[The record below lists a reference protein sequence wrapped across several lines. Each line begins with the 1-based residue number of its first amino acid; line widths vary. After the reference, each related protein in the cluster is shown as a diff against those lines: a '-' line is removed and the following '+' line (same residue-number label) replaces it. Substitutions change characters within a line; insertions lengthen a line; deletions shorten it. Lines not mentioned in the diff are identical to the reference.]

1 MKRMDRMMA
10 ILMALQQR
18 SETAQSLADKFEVS
32 KRTVLRDMQAL
43 SEMGVPLYAVS
54 GPGGGYRLMDG
65 FYLPPLHLD
74 CNEALTVLVALDGMA
89 KYSDGPFHSAHWT
102 AIDKIRAVLPEQ
114 TLHQVGPLLEHVE
127 MEVPKR
133 HFTTPHLNAIMT
145 YAANSQWL
153 KVMYRSQN
161 YHRSLE
167 IFPQR
172 VYAAHGFWYCEA
184 YSLVHEEVRTLRID
198 RMETVE
204 EIEYRAPDWEKKVTE
219 ENSAQV
225 QSALQDVIYI
235 FARLSYRG
243 ALLAEQDPH
252 MGHLVKQVGDEEWE
266 VEFQCP
272 LSEWNWAVSFFFNM
286 GFDAEVIE
294 PLLLREEIRARARHV
309 MDKYTKDVGGSR

>member
-18 SETAQSLADKFEVS
+18 SETAQSLADKYEVS

-65 FYLPPLHLD
+65 FHLPPLHLD
-74 CNEALTVLVALDGMA
+74 CDEALTILVALDGMA
-89 KYSDGPFHSAHWT
+89 KYSEGAFHSACLT
-102 AIDKIRAVLPEQ
+102 VTDKIRAVLPEQ
-114 TLHQVGPLLEHVE
+114 TLQQVSPLLGHVE

-133 HFTTPHLNAIMT
+133 HLKTPHLNALMT
-145 YAANSQWL
+145 YAAKSQWL
-153 KVMYRSQN
+153 KVMYRSQK
-161 YHRSLE
+161 YHRSLD
-167 IFPQR
+167 IFPKR

-184 YSLVHEEVRTLRID
+184 YSLVHGEVRTLRID
-198 RMETVE
+198 RMEIVE
-204 EIEYRAPDWEKKVTE
+204 EIEYPIHDWEKKITE
-219 ENSAQV
+219 QNSAQV
-225 QSALQDVIYI
+225 QSDLQDSMYI
-235 FARLSYRG
+235 FATLSYRG
-243 ALLAEQDPH
+243 ALQAEQDPH
-252 MGHLVKQVGDEEWE
+252 MGHLVKQVGDENWE

-294 PLLLREEIRARARHV
+294 PQLLREEIRARAQRV
-309 MDKYTKDVGGSR
+309 MDKYTKVLGG